1 MTEIN
6 ANEIY
11 DAVVIGLGPSGM
23 MAVWNMKNNGKK
35 VLGIDRGKAYNKRI
49 RSIPLDVGGGF
60 GGAGL
65 FSDGK
70 LSFYPAA
77 SKIWKNLDTATLKKS
92 YEIMKSQFDKVNY
105 DIPKWQDEWV
115 LQDYVIKDNIKRNLV
130 QYLTPAT
137 CVKFVNNIYTDIK
150 DNIIL
155 EKMVEKIE
163 YIKKDLFCVY
173 YDQNKCAKA
182 RSIVLATGKLGNAL
196 LSKIDNVSIL
206 TKFRAEG
213 GIRIETNNENFI
225 PYDLPELDYKY
236 IEKLENGVEFRTFC
250 CCLDGKVL
258 ESQYCSKKSYNGT
271 ITSHPTGRSNVGLII
286 RSEEKQNENTK
297 DLMNFLKKET
307 FLFKLD
313 EKVKASEFGKNID
326 HIINDK
332 VLCAI
337 KQKDTSHHTI
347 IYGPE
352 IEYCGEYPIFE
363 WKSLKVD
370 NYPIWI
376 IGDLSA
382 QYRGIIAALLSGLY
396 ASVILSKSGK

>member
-1 MTEIN
+1 MS
-6 ANEIY
+6 EIY
-11 DAVVIGLGPSGM
+11 DVVVIGLGPSGM

-35 VLGIDRGKAYNKRI
+35 VLGIDRGKAYNKR
-49 RSIPLDVGGGF
+49 SQSNPLDVGGGF

-77 SKIWKNLDTATLKKS
+77 SRIWKNMDTATLKKA
-92 YEIMKSQFDKVNY
+92 YEIMKSQFDKLDY

-115 LQDYVIKDNIKRNLV
+115 KVDYALKNNIKRNMV
-130 QYLTPAT
+130 QYLDQAT
-137 CVKFVNNIYTDIK
+137 CVKFVKNIYTEIK

-163 YIKKDLFCVY
+163 YLEDIFCIY
-173 YDQNKCAKA
+173 YDQNKCVKA
-182 RSIVLATGKLGNAL
+182 RNIILATGKLGNTL
-196 LSKIDNVSIL
+196 LSKIDNVSFA

-213 GIRIETNNENFI
+213 GIRIETNNDDFI
-225 PYDLPELDYKY
+225 PYDYPTQLDYKY
-236 IEKLENGVEFRTFC
+236 IEKLENGTEFRTFC

-258 ESQYCSKKSYNGT
+258 ESQYCSKKSYNGS
-271 ITSHPTGRSNVGLII
+271 ITNHPTGLSNVGLII
-286 RSEEKQNENTK
+286 RSEDEQSEVAK
-297 DLMNFLKKET
+297 DLMNFLKKES

-313 EKVKASEFGKNID
+313 ENTQAGDFGKNID
-326 HIINDK
+326 DIINNKVHCVIKDK
-332 VLCAI
+332 A
-337 KQKDTSHHTI
+337 HHAC

-352 IEYCGEYPIFE
+352 IEYCGKYPIFE
-363 WKSLKVD
+363 WKSLKID
-370 NYPIWI
+370 NYPIWV

-396 ASVILSKSGK
+396 ASIILSKKQ